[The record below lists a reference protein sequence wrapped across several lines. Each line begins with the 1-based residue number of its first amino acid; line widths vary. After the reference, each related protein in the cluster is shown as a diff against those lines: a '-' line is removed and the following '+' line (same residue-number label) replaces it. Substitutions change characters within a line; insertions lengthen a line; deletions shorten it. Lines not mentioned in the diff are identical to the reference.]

1 METISST
8 NASNSYT
15 PFRIKDLMLG
25 EFLCQ
30 AGIVSDAQLIE
41 LTKLARAVRC
51 SLGSA
56 IVFSKILSP
65 SELFLARRLLNRYLC
80 DLEQPQQYIDE
91 LGGLLSHA
99 KQAHKPASGL
109 QSRRSGTNY
118 SGLIRVS

>member
-8 NASNSYT
+8 NALNSYA

-30 AGIVSDAQLIE
+30 AGIVSEAQLIE
-41 LTKLARAVRC
+41 LTKLARAARC

-56 IVFSKILSP
+56 IVFSNILSP

-80 DLEQPQQYIDE
+80 DLEQPEQYIDE

-99 KQAHKPASGL
+99 KQARKSSSGL
-109 QSRRSGTNY
+109 ESRRSGAKY
-118 SGLIRVS
+118 SVLVRVS